1 MPDEDSQLATGRR
14 ALLDLECF
22 QIMLVELL
30 LKTIDGQKER
40 VPWVEDFKDPSG
52 GQFSDMGQLDRR
64 CSLGVQGGFQPA

>member
-1 MPDEDSQLATGRR
+1 
-14 ALLDLECF
+14 
-22 QIMLVELL
+22 MLVELL

-40 VPWVEDFKDPSG
+40 VPWVEDFKEPSG